1 MFNHA
6 VVIDDDPINN
16 FLCEK
21 VLGSSES
28 VKRITTFENP
38 EIAFKYLQENI
49 NTSDFPDLV
58 LLDLNMPK
66 LDGWG
71 FLEKFKTL
79 PSHIIENTKLY
90 ILTSS
95 VDEGDKRK
103 AQKSENVSGFV
114 QKPLSVDNVK
124 KFGSFN
130 RFNRFMPLLAFGFL
144 LDFFGLIV

>member
-21 VLGSSES
+21 VLGSSEN
-28 VKRITTFENP
+28 VKTITTFDDP
-38 EIAFKYLQENI
+38 EAAFKYLEENI
-49 NTSDFPDLV
+49 ESADFPDLV

-71 FLEKFKTL
+71 FLEKYKTL
-79 PSHIIENTKLY
+79 PSEIIENTRLY

-95 VDEGDKRK
+95 VDESDKRK
-103 AQKSENVSGFV
+103 AQKSENVSGLV

-124 KFGSFN
+124 KFQSFN
-130 RFNRFMPLLAFGFL
+130 RFNRFMPVLALGL
-144 LDFFGLIV
+144 MLDLFCKIV